1 MNWLIIATR
10 MSRDLI
16 NDAIN
21 KKNVLVHKN
30 LMRAGLR
37 NNEFYLCGLMGSH
50 SLGRSV
56 WTGFERPDYELSE
69 YPLAIKLLEPSK

>member
-16 NDAIN
+16 NDVTIN

-37 NNEFYLCGLMGSH
+37 DNEFDLCGLI
-50 SLGRSV
+50 
-56 WTGFERPDYELSE
+56 E
-69 YPLAIKLLEPSK
+69 YSFFFLLQFT